1 MFGLKRALIRGRITV
16 VELEIRVVELKMKK
30 KRTQTVENTTED
42 ELKMTAEAKWAKRW
56 IRRARV
62 GPPEG

>member
-1 MFGLKRALIRGRITV
+1 
-16 VELEIRVVELKMKK
+16 MKK
-30 KRTQTVENTTED
+30 KEIQTVENTTED
-42 ELKMTAEAKWAKRW
+42 ELKMTEDELKASEENRTRRRKQKKAKRW

>member
-1 MFGLKRALIRGRITV
+1 M
-16 VELEIRVVELKMKK
+16 ELEIRVVELKMKK

-42 ELKMTAEAKWAKRW
+42 ELKMTAEAKRAKRW

>member
-1 MFGLKRALIRGRITV
+1 M
-16 VELEIRVVELKMKK
+16 ELEIRVMELKMKK

-42 ELKMTAEAKWAKRW
+42 ELKMTAEAEDELKMTAEAKRAKRW